1 MTATAG
7 AFASPSL
14 YVAGIALML
23 LAAVAATWVRAAATG
38 AALERRIGPAM
49 VEEGRGWPIDVS
61 ARTGPVP
68 APGGALVEPLLR
80 GSASMAGRTRRRIRV
95 EVTFERRG
103 RRPLE
108 PARLVI
114 GDPLGL
120 IERSVEGG
128 AGQEVLVLPRI
139 EPVVASGRL
148 AGSSAAA
155 PARPGEASAEIEME
169 SLRPYREGAPASR
182 IHWPTVAR
190 VGTLMERRLLAE
202 SDSLP
207 LVVLDSSQP
216 ADEASLD
223 MAVRAAGSLCVQL
236 ARAGGCSMLLPGDR
250 RAVEVGPDLGA
261 WPALH
266 ARLALVEPAPPP
278 AARLDSRRGGIFW
291 VTARRGW
298 PRGLKRVNT
307 ERYLVTP
314 APAGG
319 DAVFTVAGCTGVALS
334 RAGRRAA

>member
-1 MTATAG
+1 
-7 AFASPSL
+7 
-14 YVAGIALML
+14 
-23 LAAVAATWVRAAATG
+23 
-38 AALERRIGPAM
+38 
-49 VEEGRGWPIDVS
+49 
-61 ARTGPVP
+61 
-68 APGGALVEPLLR
+68 
-80 GSASMAGRTRRRIRV
+80 
-95 EVTFERRG
+95 
-103 RRPLE
+103 
-108 PARLVI
+108 
-114 GDPLGL
+114 
-120 IERSVEGG
+120 
-128 AGQEVLVLPRI
+128 
-139 EPVVASGRL
+139 
-148 AGSSAAA
+148 
-155 PARPGEASAEIEME
+155 
-169 SLRPYREGAPASR
+169 
-182 IHWPTVAR
+182 
-190 VGTLMERRLLAE
+190 MERRLLAE

-236 ARAGGCSMLLPGDR
+236 ACAGGCSMLLPGDR

-291 VTARRGW
+291 VTARPGW

-319 DAVFTVAGCTGVALS
+319 DAAFTVAGCTGVALG